1 MKRFWARLS
10 LLAIVAILALTLV
23 VASTSQTPVLA
34 DGETLTGS
42 TTATGFSNSQMPITD
57 IQVVGTGNP
66 TVPVKLRVT
75 SGTLSMTT
83 TTGLTFSG
91 SSTGSTLQFSG
102 TLSNV
107 NTALS
112 TLRYLRTS
120 TGTDTLEVSLVNAG
134 EVFFPDNGHLYEYV
148 SYTATWNN
156 ANTNAQTRTK
166 YGATGYLTTVTS
178 SSENSFVA
186 ERLLNAGWMG
196 ASDSSTEGDWKWVT
210 GPENGTS
217 FWSGASGG
225 SAVSG
230 RYANWGTGEPNNAG
244 DEDCAQFLTGGTGKW
259 NDLPCGSTT
268 LPGYVVEY
276 GSPSSPISI
285 ATLNVSITTQPANN
299 YPNTPTSLGPAGVS
313 GGNWGNSSIPSFTF
327 SLSDND
333 VSDQLRYRIQI
344 DDTANF
350 SSPVVDYT
358 SAAAA
363 QGSRSFTVGQSA
375 GSGSYSVG
383 NSGQALANG
392 SYYWRVRAIDPQ
404 NAESSNATANS
415 GSIAFKVD
423 TTNPLAPSN
432 VTTSSSAS
440 NNKPTWTWT
449 AAGDVDS
456 GLTIPAY
463 TIEWSQSATFSSG
476 VSTATVNGTSYTH
489 TVDLADGR
497 WYVRVLATDLATNQS
512 SYAQANTII
521 DTTNPSAPGVPLPTT
536 PVSDNTPSWQW
547 TASTDDGVGLAN
559 PAYTVEWSQN
569 FDFSGTVF
577 TTTTNT
583 NSFTHSTPLTDGP
596 WYFRVKTHDATGN
609 ASNFSSVST
618 VNINTIVP
626 LVQAAP
632 SATGRTIR
640 LTAAEPTA
648 AAEPVTA
655 PANLSPSPIILNNF
669 HEYTSDDT
677 TGKELSLVVGQV
689 IHFTLDGEEHTI
701 TIKEIGPD
709 YVIVTVASTPRDI
722 RIAKAE
728 IVKYDVNND
737 GIEDISI
744 GVKSLQTTTADLA
757 FKELKSTQTA
767 ASVPVNNSNSLN
779 WWWLV
784 LLVIGTSIIWLAT
797 RRSRKT
803 VTAKAEE

>member
-10 LLAIVAILALTLV
+10 LVSGVAILALLLV
-23 VASTSQTPVLA
+23 ATGAFPAPVLA
-34 DGETLTGS
+34 AGETLTGS
-42 TTATGFSNSQMPITD
+42 TTASGFSGSQMPIND
-57 IQVVGTGNP
+57 VQVVGSGNP

-83 TTGLTFSG
+83 TTGLTFTG

-102 TLSNV
+102 SLSDV

-112 TLRYLRTS
+112 TLRYLRNS

-178 SSENSFVA
+178 ASENSFVA

-196 ASDSSTEGDWKWVT
+196 ASDSSVEGDWKWVT
-210 GPENGTS
+210 GPESGTS

-225 SAVSG
+225 STVSG
-230 RYANWGTGEPNNAG
+230 RYANWGTGEPNNSG

-259 NDLPCGSTT
+259 NDLPCASTT

-285 ATLNVSITTQPANN
+285 ATHNVSITTQAANN
-299 YPNTPTSLGPAGVS
+299 YPNTPTSLGPAGVTS
-313 GGNWGNSSIPSFTF
+313 GNWSNTSIPTFTF

-333 VSDQLRYRIQI
+333 SSDQLRYRIQI

-363 QGSRSFTVGQSA
+363 QGSRSFTIGQSA

-383 NSGQALANG
+383 NSSQALANG
-392 SYYWRVRAIDPQ
+392 PYYWRVRNIDPQ

-415 GSIAFKVD
+415 GSIAFRVD
-423 TTNPLAPSN
+423 TTNPSTPSD

-463 TIEWSQSATFSSG
+463 TLEWSQSATFSSG
-476 VSTATVNGTSYTH
+476 VSSATVNGTSYTH

-497 WYVRVLATDLATNQS
+497 WYVRVLATDLAANQS
-512 SYAQANTII
+512 SYAEASTVI

-536 PVSDNTPSWQW
+536 PVSDNTPTWQW
-547 TASTDDGVGLAN
+547 AASTDTGIGLAN

-569 FDFSGTVF
+569 IDFSGTVF
-577 TTTTNT
+577 TTTASA

-609 ASNFSSVST
+609 ISNFSSVST
-618 VNINTIVP
+618 ISINTVVP
-626 LVQAAP
+626 TIQTP
-632 SATGRTIR
+632 SVTGRTIR
-640 LTAAEPTA
+640 LTAAGPTTA
-648 AAEPVTA
+648 VEQLTVPVN
-655 PANLSPSPIILNNF
+655 PSPSPIILNNF
-669 HEYTSDDT
+669 QEYTSSDT

-689 IHFTLDGEEHTI
+689 IYFTLDGEEHTI
-701 TIKEIGPD
+701 TIKEIGLD

-744 GVKSLQTTTADLA
+744 GVKSLQTTAADIA
-757 FKELKSTQTA
+757 FKELKSPQA
-767 ASVPVNNSNSLN
+767 ATIPVENSNSHN

-784 LLVIGTSIIWLAT
+784 LLVIGTSIIWLVS
-797 RRSRKT
+797 RRSRRT
-803 VTAKAEE
+803 ITAKASK